1 MRIVALDYGRKR
13 LGVAVTDPGGKIAQP
28 YRVLEV
34 SGQSDA
40 VKKVV
45 RLIGDLKPRT
55 VVVGIPYHLSGREG
69 EMVQEVQRFIEELK
83 RYLPHLSI
91 ETQDERLTSV
101 WASRIHSQMKGAK
114 KSWVHALSAQAILYD
129 YLSRCG
135 S

>member
-1 MRIVALDYGRKR
+1 MRVLALDYGRKR

-28 YRVLEV
+28 YKVLEV
-34 SGQSDA
+34 KGRKDA
-40 VKKVV
+40 VEKVV
-45 RLIGDLKPRT
+45 RIAEKLSPGVI
-55 VVVGIPYHLSGREG
+55 VVGLPVHLSGKEG
-69 EMVQEVQRFIEELK
+69 EMVEDVRRFIEEL
-83 RYLPHLSI
+83 RRFLPHLSI

-101 WASRIHSQMKGAK
+101 WASRIHSQMKGAQ